1 MAKVWV
7 RAKTILN
14 VEEDGKRVQYH
25 PGDWCRMGRHQAKEY
40 LQSNQIDILKSA
52 ILQTVQDLTD
62 CAILLRGMA
71 SEQQSSVL
79 VAEQRR
85 SLMAAKYPGVPI
97 EEYTGYP
104 DKYGRFLIWDQ
115 SAELRH
121 DLILTGFHLLSK
133 WQIAAPLLDYNILA
147 ESVGTAEERKETK
160 VVIHDLRVPVYDSRV
175 LFVRQCR
182 ETRKLFKLWAE
193 GDDLAFLRALY
204 QTRPIINALPPSW
217 ILRA

>member
-1 MAKVWV
+1 MAQVWV
-7 RAKTILN
+7 RAKTILS
-14 VEEDGKRVQYH
+14 VEEAGKRRQYH

-40 LQSNQIDILKSA
+40 LQNGQIEILKSA

-71 SEQQSSVL
+71 PEKQASVL

-97 EEYTGYP
+97 EEYQGYP
-104 DKYGRFLIWDQ
+104 DKYGRFLIWDT

-121 DLILTGFHLLSK
+121 DLILTGFHLLNK
-133 WQIAAPLLDYNILA
+133 WQIAVPLLDYNILA
-147 ESVGTAEERKETK
+147 ESVGAAEEREKTEA
-160 VVIHDLRVPVYDSRV
+160 VIHDLRVPVYDSRV

-182 ETRKLFKLWAE
+182 ETRKLFELW
-193 GDDLAFLRALY
+193 GDGNELAFLRALY
-204 QTRPIINALPPSW
+204 QSRPIINALPPSW
-217 ILRA
+217 VLR